1 MGGDPKNRHFRTT
14 SQSHRYDPK
23 GSYIRK
29 WIIIKSDDVEASLRP
44 WAFENDWQ
52 APIVDSET
60 QLTYEDKEK
69 LQCTGRISDIKCNN
83 EV

>member
-14 SQSHRYDPK
+14 SQSYRYDPK

-52 APIVDSET
+52 APIVDSQT

-69 LQCTGRISDIKCNN
+69 LQCTGRISAIKCNN